1 MIRLTIPV
9 LLILPFLTPAVHA
22 QPTAIHEL
30 EWKLSSSAESC
41 MVHAYDDQLFIFLSV
56 RADSQFVF
64 RVHSQD
70 WAWSDDKPVR
80 VTISGGEKRFAIDA
94 STALTSNKMSGFVFA
109 APESTVDLFPDSGPV
124 DIELSGG
131 EEAELTL
138 PPLDSALRQLK
149 ECANQ
154 LPRVARDEYAV
165 RAPRPVT
172 LGPLGPSDFEG
183 LGRLQGT
190 LRYRLYVDEFG
201 SPTRCEIRETSGTP
215 AIDARACELLLERS
229 KFEPGLNA
237 KGEPVAATFRSG
249 IEF

>member
-1 MIRLTIPV
+1 
-9 LLILPFLTPAVHA
+9 
-22 QPTAIHEL
+22 
-30 EWKLSSSAESC
+30 

-165 RAPRPVT
+165 RAPRPERPVGSLT
-172 LGPLGPSDFEG
+172 EEPLRRDQERHRDGGHHSRPDGHVGRVEMIQQQ
-183 LGRLQGT
+183 GRLVPPPRRAPSAAGRRA
-190 LRYRLYVDEFG
+190 LPRR
-201 SPTRCEIRETSGTP
+201 SRPSGP
-215 AIDARACELLLERS
+215 R
-229 KFEPGLNA
+229 
-237 KGEPVAATFRSG
+237 
-249 IEF
+249 